1 MIRVVS
7 YGLEKGLLMN
17 NTAVLLLSFGTPRT
31 PEDLVSYMTS
41 IRGGRIPTERD
52 VAVLRQRYDAIH
64 QWDSL
69 TLQTMVDHQRFVLQD
84 LLNIPVYAAYL
95 HISNSMETALKIIS
109 EQGYTHIIGIVTS
122 PFYST
127 AGTGAYERKLDSLLA
142 NYPKITVEY
151 IKEWWEQASFLSYW
165 CDAVTPYIGEG
176 DGLFVYSA
184 HSVPK
189 YRMGNYKNS
198 IIEAAHRISGKAGI
212 GNWKLAFQSAPPRD
226 GWLGPSVE
234 SMINE
239 SLREGTKRII
249 FVPFGFVNDH
259 VEVLYDNDVECRK
272 LVEAGGAVYNR
283 APMPNGNLIFMQA
296 MASAITERLE
306 M

>member
-1 MIRVVS
+1 
-7 YGLEKGLLMN
+7 MN

-69 TLQTMVDHQRFVLQD
+69 TLQTMVEHQRFVLQD

-95 HISNSMETALKIIS
+95 HISNSMETVLKIIS

-122 PFYST
+122 PFYSS

-151 IKEWWEQASFLSYW
+151 IKEWWEQPSFLSYW
-165 CDAVTPYIGEG
+165 CDAVAPYIGKG
-176 DGLFVYSA
+176 DGLFIYSA

-212 GNWKLAFQSAPPRD
+212 GNWKLAFQSAPPSD

-249 FVPFGFVNDH
+249 FVPFGFVSDH

>member
-1 MIRVVS
+1 
-7 YGLEKGLLMN
+7 MN
-17 NTAVLLLSFGTPRT
+17 NTAVLLMSFGTPRT

-41 IRGGRIPTERD
+41 IRGGRVPTERD

-64 QWDSL
+64 QWDNL
-69 TLQTMVDHQRFVLQD
+69 ALQTMVEHQRFVLQG

-122 PFYST
+122 PFYSA

-151 IKEWWEQASFLSYW
+151 IKEWWEQPSFLSYW
-165 CDAVTPYIGEG
+165 CDAVASYIGEG

-184 HSVPK
+184 HSVPEH
-189 YRMGNYKNS
+189 RMGNYKNS
-198 IIEAAHRISGKAGI
+198 IIGAAHRIAGKAGI

-234 SMINE
+234 SMIDE

-249 FVPFGFVNDH
+249 FVPFGFVSDH

-283 APMPNGNLIFMQA
+283 VPMPNGNPIFMQA

-306 M
+306 L